1 MQHNVTFFRME
12 SDEPRRLFLA
22 FFKCIR
28 IPKVLF
34 ARTARDT
41 YEWGNDGELERITE
55 DHYSQSLYS
64 HLFGEGNNAGKF
76 MLDIEADGIARLDGR
91 SWSEWFI
98 VQESWRKRT
107 LKYSSPDAAKRNQFT
122 ILGLLISVFPDAW
135 SEIAWEEIEA
145 QLWEVAETTCVP
157 FLSVITTADI
167 DDYLAYS
174 SRQWNLTLISYT

>member
-1 MQHNVTFFRME
+1 ME
-12 SDEPRRLFLA
+12 SDEHQHFFLA

-34 ARTARDT
+34 ARTTRDT
-41 YEWGNDGELERITE
+41 YEWGNNGELEIIAE
-55 DHYSQSLYS
+55 DHYSQTLYS
-64 HLFGEGNNAGKF
+64 HLFGEDNDAGKF
-76 MLDIEADGIARLDGR
+76 MKDIEADGIASLYGK
-91 SWSEWFI
+91 SWSEWYI

-107 LKYSSPDAAKRNQFT
+107 LKYSSSDDAKRNQFT

-157 FLSVITTADI
+157 FLSVLTAADVE
-167 DDYLAYS
+167 DYLVYS
-174 SRQWNLTLISYT
+174 SRQCSLSTVGYT